1 MKGISVSQFTATVFA
16 AVLGIASTGV
26 ESFTPHTHQPSSYRS
41 KQSSEWNNCLV
52 VPRNIQRIGHFTEQ
66 ASTSPRSP
74 NSCLY
79 AAKGSDDK
87 KSAKKP
93 GMAGYNDDA
102 FGLIFLTGGVL
113 SQDADFVVT
122 FVALSAIAA
131 IASSSFVEF
140 DERLPGLVA
149 MATLLVT
156 PIVAFLHA
164 TIVDGGGGGGIWA
177 APQPVEIGLCL
188 VSLAWAFAKWSQ
200 EENE

>member
-1 MKGISVSQFTATVFA
+1 MKGISVNHITAIVFA
-16 AVLGIASTGV
+16 AVLGITRTGV
-26 ESFTPHTHQPSSYRS
+26 ESFPYAQQTSSYRS
-41 KQSSEWNNCLV
+41 KQSSEWNNYLL
-52 VPRNIQRIGHFTEQ
+52 VPRNIHGIDHFWEQ
-66 ASTSPRSP
+66 ASTSPRS

-79 AAKGSDDK
+79 AAKGTDDK
-87 KSAKKP
+87 TSAKKP

-131 IASSSFVEF
+131 IVSSSFVEF

-149 MATLLVT
+149 LATLLVT
-156 PIVAFLHA
+156 PLAAYLHA
-164 TIVDGGGGGGIWA
+164 TIVDGGGGIWA

-200 EENE
+200 EGNE